1 MKRFETAI
9 DRDLCRFEA
18 GFTLLEILVAFSIL
32 AITLGILLQI
42 FSKGIHLVST
52 GERYGR
58 ALLMAESMLDSVGQ
72 TGEIE
77 AGESTGVVDDFYEWS
92 IDVRLYED
100 EDLDS
105 EIATPQFS
113 LYRVQ
118 VSVRWENR
126 AVVLETL
133 RFGPR
138 V

>member
-1 MKRFETAI
+1 MKRGLPRKG
-9 DRDLCRFEA
+9 RDFEA

-42 FSKGIHLVST
+42 FSKGIHLAST
-52 GERYGR
+52 GEQYSR
-58 ALLMAESMLDSVGQ
+58 ALLLAESMLDTVGR
-72 TGEIE
+72 TEEIEVGESAGEI
-77 AGESTGVVDDFYEWS
+77 DDFYEWS
-92 IDVRLYED
+92 IAVRLYED
-100 EDLDS
+100 EDLDAEVVS
-105 EIATPQFS
+105 PPFS

-118 VSVRWENR
+118 VSVRFENR

>member
-1 MKRFETAI
+1 MKRSRPVKESK
-9 DRDLCRFEA
+9 FEA

-32 AITLGILLQI
+32 AITLGILMQI

-52 GERYGR
+52 GERYSR
-58 ALLMAESMLDSVGQ
+58 ALLLAESMLDTVGQ

-77 AGESTGVVDDFYEWS
+77 VGESAGEVDDFYEWS
-92 IDVRLYED
+92 IDVRLFED

-105 EIATPQFS
+105 EIGTPQFA
-113 LYRVQ
+113 LYRVL
-118 VSVRWENR
+118 VSLRWENR

-138 V
+138 A